1 MEKIK
6 LGFGSD
12 HAGFNLKEELRE
24 YLSDKGYECVDYGAT
39 SEDRVDYPDYGK
51 KVADAVVSKEV
62 DKGILVCG
70 SGIGIGISANK
81 VKGIRCGIVSESYSA
96 AMSVRHNNANMIS
109 LGSRVVGVDIAKQI
123 VDAFL
128 EAEFEGG
135 RHSGRVD
142 KICAIEEE

>member
-1 MEKIK
+1 MEKLK

-12 HAGFNLKEELRE
+12 HAGFLLKETLRE
-24 YLSDKGYECVDYGAT
+24 YLSQKGYECVDYGTT

-51 KVADAVVSKEV
+51 KVALAVKNGEV

-81 VKGIRCGIVSESYSA
+81 IKGIRCAMVSESYSA

-109 LGSRVVGVDIAKQI
+109 LGSRVVGEDVAKLI
-123 VDAFL
+123 VDSFL

-135 RHSGRVD
+135 RHAGRVD